1 MFYLHSFPLGTRL
14 TCSTRTGPA
23 PWSPSPLPATAVC
36 QGSSSACAA
45 VSSHCTTIS
54 TLRMKKLALKLV
66 VMKEAMRMLRF
77 SFKAGSFERSNEN
90 VRFSFKADSNEGSNE
105 NVKV

>member
-1 MFYLHSFPLGTRL
+1 MNVLSSLFPTRNEAYLQYKNRTSPLV
-14 TCSTRTGPA
+14 
-23 PWSPSPLPATAVC
+23 PLPATAVC

-77 SFKAGSFERSNEN
+77 SFKAGSI
-90 VRFSFKADSNEGSNE
+90 EGSNE
-105 NVKV
+105 NV

>member
-1 MFYLHSFPLGTRL
+1 
-14 TCSTRTGPA
+14 
-23 PWSPSPLPATAVC
+23 
-36 QGSSSACAA
+36 
-45 VSSHCTTIS
+45 
-54 TLRMKKLALKLV
+54 
-66 VMKEAMRMLRF
+66 MKEAMRMLRF